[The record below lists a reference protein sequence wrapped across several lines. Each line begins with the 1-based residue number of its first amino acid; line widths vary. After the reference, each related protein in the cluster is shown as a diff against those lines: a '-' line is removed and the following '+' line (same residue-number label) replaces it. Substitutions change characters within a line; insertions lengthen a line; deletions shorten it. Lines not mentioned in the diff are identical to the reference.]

1 MSQQFLQDDP
11 TQNSTFNAPHA
22 HPGLQDDPTQNS
34 TFNAPHAHQ
43 GLQGD
48 PTKKS
53 TFDAPRKDH
62 DADSQNWNY
71 GKTVR

>member
-22 HPGLQDDPTQNS
+22 HPGLQDDPT
-34 TFNAPHAHQ
+34 
-43 GLQGD
+43 
-48 PTKKS
+48 KKS
-53 TFDAPRKDH
+53 SLDAPRKDH